1 MAELRI
7 LFDTGAGRALEPDA
21 AQLGIDLASANTLV
35 LSHGHNDH
43 TGGLAG
49 FWVRNTRARIYWGQ
63 GMAVSRCS
71 CHPGVAPRDIGIGQ
85 EDYRALQAQATK
97 GIHKLHAHVE
107 VAPGIVCWS

>member
-21 AQLGIDLASANTLV
+21 AQLGIDLASANALV

-49 FWVRNTRARIYWGQ
+49 FWARNTRARIYWGQ

-71 CHPGVAPRDIGIGQ
+71 CHPGVAPRDIGIG
-85 EDYRALQAQATK
+85 
-97 GIHKLHAHVE
+97 
-107 VAPGIVCWS
+107 